1 MLIMKEHSRYLLVRS
16 KTGLNDTLSEI
27 EKCLKY
33 CEHYGRRLV
42 IDTEQSGIFH
52 ALSRYLEPLEEGI
65 ADFEFTSSHSSLF
78 SGLSVVPPGLTGRLS
93 EYKTRWD
100 PKVGNFVDENT
111 GEKTTFDFGI
121 DHSAELLVHEQVWT
135 GRLQSL
141 EFLKRCQFT
150 EQVATEVKRRLKR
163 LEGLAYCAVHVRNTD
178 YTTDYPRLFEELR
191 ESVIGV
197 PVLICSDDSRVF
209 AYAQS
214 ALPGS
219 EVFRLASQSD
229 SDGSPI
235 HGKRRENQYEVNMQ
249 MFTDLLALAQ
259 ATNIFSANV
268 DQIPRR
274 SGFTLLAMGLH
285 ANKQI
290 VRQLLRLQN

>member
-1 MLIMKEHSRYLLVRS
+1 MKDHSRYLLVRS

-33 CEHYGRRLV
+33 CERYDRRLV
-42 IDTEQSGIFH
+42 IDTEQSGIFY
-52 ALSRYLEPLEEGI
+52 ALSRYLEPLEGGVAE
-65 ADFEFTSSHSSLF
+65 FEFTSSHSSLF
-78 SGLSVVPPGLTGRLS
+78 SGLSVVPSSLAGRLS

-100 PKVGNFVDENT
+100 PTVGSFVDEAT
-111 GEKTTFDFGI
+111 GDKITFDFGS

-150 EQVATEVKRRLKR
+150 EEVAAEIKRRLKR
-163 LEGLAYCAVHVRNTD
+163 LDGLAYCAVHVRNTD
-178 YTTDYPRLFEELR
+178 YTTDYRRLFEELR
-191 ESVIGV
+191 EIVIGV
-197 PVLICSDDSRVF
+197 PVLICTDDSRVF

-219 EVFRLASQSD
+219 EVFRLASQSN
-229 SDGSPI
+229 SDGRPI
-235 HGKRRENQYEVNMQ
+235 HRMRHENQHEVNIQ

-285 ANKQI
+285 ANKQT
-290 VRQLLRLQN
+290 VHQLLRLER